1 MLYNLWRRGTCQCS
15 YRLKARCFSSFLH
28 LNISSRG
35 ADALTFPHPLLDP
48 LFNGHQ
54 QPDYSNAQ
62 ELQDAKE
69 QSRHDGLRSNHV
81 GLSFTSNLDEDAVG
95 QLGKDGIPQ
104 QTSQLEHELPQAPFA
119 WSRCPPTGNIKVKLE
134 TIQDLLEEGTTEEVI
149 EGVWKAT
156 EDGAVA
162 AAIPS
167 TTVIEIL
174 RRLDPCDNFAPF
186 RQPYAQRDPKH
197 YRTLNTSRHKRYA
210 SLSRVRKL
218 AWDLCQNRMESG
230 RSVGVRE
237 YAAFLRLARGT
248 FDGPLASRIMDAL
261 LSRNLKPDLD
271 CYNYYFEAKCWSDA
285 WWASERH
292 LLRVFPYAQKQRQQ
306 ARSRRVSSN
315 RVIHPH
321 IVGEGGVKSEVTAM
335 YTHMIENGTMPDCT
349 SYGHLITALAREGDL
364 QGVKAVMMRVW
375 YVDVD
380 AVCARGSSAAISL
393 NPDSPMYPDG
403 ELIFKIAHA
412 FGTNSE
418 VSTALRLVDF
428 LSRQFNVPIPT
439 YAWEELLNWTFTLST
454 RRSKL
459 RKVDGAQLG
468 KLPNHT
474 VEDMW
479 NVLINKPYKCQPTLA
494 MYDWMIRSQRRRH
507 RLLPTLEYVVKG
519 FELHQRNE
527 QILAEHVAQT
537 THDSSREHDQISD
550 QLRSTR
556 ALSLD
561 MIRAWC
567 KLLFTDYEWIIG
579 HPHETN
585 ENQRPLL
592 WERQLLPYVVDA
604 FWQFTQEHLPR
615 MSYRM
620 ESGHVELTD

>member
-1 MLYNLWRRGTCQCS
+1 MLYTVLRRGTCRCS
-15 YRLKARCFSSFLH
+15 YRLETRCFSTFLR
-28 LNISSRG
+28 LNIPLRG
-35 ADALTFPHPLLDP
+35 ADTLDFPHPFLHP
-48 LFNGHQ
+48 LISGQHQ
-54 QPDYSNAQ
+54 SDSSKEQ
-62 ELQDAKE
+62 EVEDAKE
-69 QSRHDGLRSNHV
+69 QSRHDGSRSNRG
-81 GLSFTSNLDEDAVG
+81 GLSFTSNLDEDAARE
-95 QLGKDGIPQ
+95 LSSDEASQ
-104 QTSQLEHELPQAPFA
+104 QTSQLELELPQASEP
-119 WSRCPPTGNIKVKLE
+119 WSPGPPTGDVKVRLQ
-134 TIQDLLEEGTTEEVI
+134 TIRDLLEEGTTEEVI

-156 EDGAVA
+156 EDRAVA

-167 TTVIEIL
+167 TSLIEIL
-174 RRLDPCDNFAPF
+174 RRLDPCDDFAPF
-186 RQPYAQRDPKH
+186 RQAYAQRDPKH
-197 YRTLNTSRHKRYA
+197 YRTLNSSRHKRYA

-218 AWDLCQNRMESG
+218 AWDICQNRMESG

-285 WWASERH
+285 WWASDRH

-306 ARSRRVSSN
+306 ARSRRLSSN

-321 IVGEGGVKSEVTAM
+321 TVGEGGIKSEVTAM
-335 YTHMIENGTMPDCT
+335 FTHMIENGTMPDCT
-349 SYGHLITALAREGDL
+349 SYGHLITALARERDL
-364 QGVKAVMMRVW
+364 HGVKAVLMRVW
-375 YVDVD
+375 QIDVD
-380 AVCARGSSAAISL
+380 TVCAQGSSAAISL

-412 FGTNSE
+412 FGTNNE

-428 LSRQFNVPIPT
+428 LSRQFKVQIP
-439 YAWEELLNWTFTLST
+439 AHVWEELLNWTFTLST

-459 RKVDGAQLG
+459 RKIDGAQLG
-468 KLPNHT
+468 QLPHYA

-479 NVLINKPYKCQPTLA
+479 NVLINEPYKCQPTLA
-494 MYDWMIRSQRRRH
+494 MYDWMIRSQKRRH
-507 RLLPTLEYVVKG
+507 RLLPTLKYVVKG

-527 QILAEHVAQT
+527 QILAEHVIQT
-537 THDSSREHDQISD
+537 SHDNSRGHHQILD

-556 ALSLD
+556 AHSLG
-561 MIRAWC
+561 MVREWC
-567 KLLFTDYEWIIG
+567 KLVLTDYKWIIG

-585 ENQRPLL
+585 DNQRPLL

-604 FWQFTQEHLPR
+604 FWQFTQEHQPR
-615 MSYRM
+615 LSYRT